1 VTWYFAAQPNKV
13 VGSVLVAQEARTGVE
28 RRKRGFH
35 CRKQLLFALEAAGRP
50 PMRLQIGNDLL
61 LDHLELYSRPF
72 L

>member
-1 VTWYFAAQPNKV
+1 
-13 VGSVLVAQEARTGVE
+13 VE

-61 LDHLELYSRPF
+61 LPHDQGFLFGNALPSRAGIVPRNPRF
-72 L
+72 